1 MWKPRRSSERKFKTF
16 SELFEFPMKIL
27 LNDFV
32 FHLPSNCLN
41 GTFFKVCSKSLRQII
56 MKSSY
61 EVNHEAQVGIDNYQK
76 QPCSLRVSNVIGYW
90 RAKIQSEGSIWSS
103 LLEVEQQEE
112 CQKWRSSHG
121 RWSGENRI
129 KSDANWALAAFSCCG
144 NQTDSIS
151 PNQSDCLED

>member
-56 MKSSY
+56 MKSITKPKLELIIIKSSRAVC
-61 EVNHEAQVGIDNYQK
+61 EFRTSLAIDARRFNLK
-76 QPCSLRVSNVIGYW
+76 
-90 RAKIQSEGSIWSS
+90 AQSEALFW
-103 LLEVEQQEE
+103 
-112 CQKWRSSHG
+112 
-121 RWSGENRI
+121 
-129 KSDANWALAAFSCCG
+129 KSNNKKNAKNEDHHTVGDLVRTGLS
-144 NQTDSIS
+144 QTPI
-151 PNQSDCLED
+151 EH